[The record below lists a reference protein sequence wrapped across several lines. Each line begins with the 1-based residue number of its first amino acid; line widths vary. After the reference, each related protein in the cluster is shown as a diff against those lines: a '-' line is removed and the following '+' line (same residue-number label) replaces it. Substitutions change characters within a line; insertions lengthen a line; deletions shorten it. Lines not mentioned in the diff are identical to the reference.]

1 MTKWLCPSKRCM
13 IFLVSYLKAT
23 QSFYCQFWYCVMK
36 FQKWYDVLQ
45 TCDYSWDRI
54 TIFRLKPFKEFY
66 LVSTFIAIEINLFIS
81 SLFQSNF
88 LHILI
93 RKFMATLF
101 GVHIHKS
108 KICIILV
115 NICEFCTLLDKS
127 QNMSTHALL

>member
-1 MTKWLCPSKRCM
+1 
-13 IFLVSYLKAT
+13 
-23 QSFYCQFWYCVMK
+23 MK

-45 TCDYSWDRI
+45 TSDYSWDRI

-88 LHILI
+88 LHIPI

-101 GVHIHKS
+101 GVHIHN
-108 KICIILV
+108 CEFVFV
-115 NICEFCTLLDKS
+115 NNCEFCTLLDKS
-127 QNMSTHALL
+127 QNMNMYTLL

>member
-1 MTKWLCPSKRCM
+1 
-13 IFLVSYLKAT
+13 
-23 QSFYCQFWYCVMK
+23 MK
-36 FQKWYDVLQ
+36 FQKWYDVLK
-45 TCDYSWDRI
+45 TSDYSWDRI

-66 LVSTFIAIEINLFIS
+66 LVSTFIAIEINLLIS

-101 GVHIHKS
+101 GVHIHN
-108 KICIILV
+108 CEFVFV
-115 NICEFCTLLDKS
+115 NNCEFCTLLDKS